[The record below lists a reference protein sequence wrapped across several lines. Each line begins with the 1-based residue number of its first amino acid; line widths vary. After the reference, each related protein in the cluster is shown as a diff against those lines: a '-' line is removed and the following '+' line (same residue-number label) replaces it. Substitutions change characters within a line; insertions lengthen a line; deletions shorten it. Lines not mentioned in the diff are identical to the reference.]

1 MKNNMRIP
9 KEIKIGGHKF
19 KVLIKE
25 MSGKMGECDFSK
37 NTISLSEDISVSQ
50 REATFFHEI
59 LHAINSEWDNQFN
72 GHVFLEAVSQQLY
85 QVMSDNKML
94 K

>member
-1 MKNNMRIP
+1 MRIP

-19 KVLIKE
+19 KIVIKD
-25 MSGKMGECDFSK
+25 MGNGKMGECDFNK
-37 NTISLSEDISVSQ
+37 NTISLSKDLSDSQ
-50 REATFFHEI
+50 REVTLFHEI
-59 LHAINSEWDNQFN
+59 LHAVNSEWDNQFN

-85 QVMSDNKML
+85 QVFVDNKML